1 LSKTTAAV
9 TSAAVFS
16 RRPSG
21 TARCFTRSAFA
32 AAAMELYQSST
43 MFELDETQ
51 RMVETAVRAW
61 CQENLTPAVPALE
74 TGERLPY
81 DLLRQLGRD
90 LAISTP
96 LVMMAER
103 RITKLRGGVPAG
115 DSEAVANAA
124 GFGGDPMLTSVLLKE
139 ISRVSPGFGM
149 AFIATLGCAMAIVAR
164 GSAELIERYALPVFR
179 FEKIGAWALTEPG
192 AGSDA
197 FGSMRTT
204 AVFDGDDLILNGQ
217 KTLISNAPYADV
229 FVVYARVDTGQQP
242 RPIRPIV
249 VARGTDGIETGR
261 PLRKM
266 GMHDSPTGEI
276 FLNDCRVPR
285 GNLIGEV
292 APKEGTRGD
301 AARSDATRG
310 VAAFDTLNLERAV
323 MPAMCLGIIERCVE
337 ESVRYAKTRE
347 QFGRP
352 IAEFQAI
359 QFKLARMELALENA
373 RNLVFKLAWAQRQGK
388 LDARLASVA
397 KLYCAEEAV
406 RVSLDAIQIHGGAGY
421 MAELPLEKLMRD
433 AKMFE
438 IGGGTNEMQLQTIA
452 RALLA

>member
-1 LSKTTAAV
+1 
-9 TSAAVFS
+9 
-16 RRPSG
+16 
-21 TARCFTRSAFA
+21 
-32 AAAMELYQSST
+32 MELYQSFT

-61 CQENLTPAVPALE
+61 CQENLAPAVPALE

-81 DLLRQLGRD
+81 ELLRQLGRD

-103 RITKLRGGVPAG
+103 RMTKLRGGVPAS
-115 DSEAVANAA
+115 DSETVANAA
-124 GFGGDPMLTSVLLKE
+124 GFGGDPMLTSTLLKE

-149 AFIATLGCAMAIVAR
+149 AFIATLGCAMAIVSR

-229 FVVYARVDTGQQP
+229 FVIYTRIDTGQTP

-249 VARGTDGIETGR
+249 VARGTNGIETGR
-261 PLRKM
+261 PMRKM

-276 FLNDCRVPR
+276 FLHDCRVPR
-285 GNLIGEV
+285 GNLIGDV
-292 APKEGTRGD
+292 APKEGARGGAARGD
-301 AARSDATRG
+301 AAL
-310 VAAFDTLNLERAV
+310 DTLNLERAV

-337 ESVRYAKTRE
+337 ESVGYAKTRE

-373 RNLVFKLAWAQRQGK
+373 RNLVFKLAWAQQRGK

>member
-1 LSKTTAAV
+1 
-9 TSAAVFS
+9 
-16 RRPSG
+16 
-21 TARCFTRSAFA
+21 
-32 AAAMELYQSST
+32 

-51 RMVETAVRAW
+51 RMVEGVVRSW
-61 CQENLTPAVPALE
+61 CEVQLAPAVPAMEAGTL
-74 TGERLPY
+74 LPY
-81 DLLRQLGRD
+81 DLLRRLGRD
-90 LAISTP
+90 IGLADTLSA
-96 LVMMAER
+96 MAER
-103 RITKLRGGVPAG
+103 RIAKLRGGATRPEG
-115 DSEAVANAA
+115 ESPGEGEAA

-149 AFIATLGCAMAIVAR
+149 VLLATLGCGMAILSR
-164 GSAELIERYALPVFR
+164 GSAELIERYALPILR

-204 AVFDGDDLILNGQ
+204 AMPDGGDLVLNGQ
-217 KTLISNAPYADV
+217 KTFISNAPFADV
-229 FVVYARVDTGQQP
+229 FAIYARVDLGGGE
-242 RPIRPIV
+242 RLIRAIAV
-249 VARGTDGIETGR
+249 ERGTPGLETGK
-261 PLRKM
+261 PMRKM

-276 FLNDCRVPR
+276 FLRDCRVAR
-285 GNLIGEV
+285 TNAIGSLE
-292 APKEGTRGD
+292 TRGGSARGR
-301 AARSDATRG
+301 AAL
-310 VAAFDTLNLERAV
+310 DTLNLERSV

-359 QFKLARMELALENA
+359 AFKLARMELALENA
-373 RNLVFKLAWAQRQGK
+373 RNLVFKLAWAQRSGK
-388 LDARLASVA
+388 LDARLASLA

-438 IGGGTNEMQLQTIA
+438 IGGGTNEIQLQTIA
-452 RALLA
+452 RAILG